1 MEWKEYD
8 EKVVKDICYHCGS
21 TSIKKTFPYFRR
33 MKFNSPNTFWCEVL
47 DDYGFYVANRGKKHV
62 RLVAIA
68 VREDMQHHG
77 IGRKILSRLLLR
89 TSLAGLNLLT
99 LRTSKRENGRFFWLA
114 NKAQIVG
121 TKDDDFEMQIG
132 ILTSKS

>member
-21 TSIKKTFPYFRR
+21 ISIKKTYPYFRR

-47 DDYGFYVANRGKKHV
+47 DDYGFYVANKGKKHV

-68 VREDMQHHG
+68 VREDMQRHG
-77 IGRKILSRLLLR
+77 IGKKILSRLLLR
-89 TSLAGLNLLT
+89 TSLAGLSLLT
-99 LRTSKRENGRFFWLA
+99 LRTSKHENGRFFWLKQGA
-114 NKAQIVG
+114 KIMDVNG
-121 TKDDDFEMQIG
+121 EDYEMQIKL
-132 ILTSKS
+132 IK